1 MTYGETCY
9 SRMKNI
15 IGRLE
20 DDMEKIEKEEISESD
35 FDVLGQN
42 VERAWSLLCRRKE
55 LPNNRGPYERRA
67 LKKSF

>member
-35 FDVLGQN
+35 LDILCQN

-55 LPNNRGPYERRA
+55 ATNHRGPYERRSTRKA
-67 LKKSF
+67 